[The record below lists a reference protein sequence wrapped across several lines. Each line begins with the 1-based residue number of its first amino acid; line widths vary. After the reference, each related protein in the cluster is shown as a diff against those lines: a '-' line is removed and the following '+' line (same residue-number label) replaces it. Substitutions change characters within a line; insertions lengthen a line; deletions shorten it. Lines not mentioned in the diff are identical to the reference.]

1 MSSVG
6 RNSTC
11 MCSKAHSNQALD
23 SAHTSLPLHP
33 PLHSPG
39 VLHYLNGEYTEA
51 VSYFLRVAENCQEY
65 DEAVREPSIF
75 NLGHAYRKQRDF
87 DSAAHWYR
95 AALAINPRV
104 ASTYSALGFTL
115 HLRGDLDQVHL
126 PQAQSTHNTT
136 TSPPHHTIYTTLL
149 SSLSRYQAIELYHQ
163 SLSIKPD
170 DTFTCEMLS
179 EALKDTLEIGD
190 VTDLGGVLNAA
201 DPAVSMPSRSASAGA
216 SSSASA
222 MDVQ

>member
-6 RNSTC
+6 RNACAATQQPTIPPRST
-11 MCSKAHSNQALD
+11 H
-23 SAHTSLPLHP
+23 SLPS
-33 PLHSPG
+33 PLQASSITNGKYRSRRYPSRRRELPG
-39 VLHYLNGEYTEA
+39 V
-51 VSYFLRVAENCQEY
+51 
-65 DEAVREPSIF
+65 DETVREPSIF
-75 NLGHAYRKQRDF
+75 ILGLAYRNQLDF

-201 DPAVSMPSRSASAGA
+201 DPTVSMPSRSASAGA